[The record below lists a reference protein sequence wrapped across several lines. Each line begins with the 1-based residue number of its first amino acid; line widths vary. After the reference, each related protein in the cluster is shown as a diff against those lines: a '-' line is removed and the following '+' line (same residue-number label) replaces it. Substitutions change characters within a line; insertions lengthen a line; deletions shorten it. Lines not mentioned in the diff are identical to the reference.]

1 MRASDNEQDINKLR
15 PNNPGYTWVPPS
27 VTQASV
33 LYYFVFMNRQFAG
46 NFPDSILDFDF
57 SVLNGFFQKI
67 FVAEA

>member
-1 MRASDNEQDINKLR
+1 MNKISTNSDLTI
-15 PNNPGYTWVPPS
+15 PATHGSPPS